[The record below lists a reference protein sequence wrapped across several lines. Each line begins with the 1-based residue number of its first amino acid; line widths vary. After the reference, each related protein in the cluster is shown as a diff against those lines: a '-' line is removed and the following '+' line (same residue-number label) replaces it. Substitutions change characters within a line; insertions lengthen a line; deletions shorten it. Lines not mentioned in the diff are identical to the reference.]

1 MSGTIALRVPSIS
14 AEPAHGLLAR
24 TATRLRL
31 TPVTFAADLGIEVSA
46 LARGD
51 GLDRFASAVGV
62 DAATL
67 SRSTASRG
75 SRPGQLTLMGETLGR
90 GDLSIS
96 PRRRCPRCLAEDR
109 SAARATGLPE
119 RYAAWHRPWW
129 DASMVLSCPTHRSL
143 LSDACDA
150 CGERVDWRSPSV
162 DVCRCGAPLWLDHG
176 DEPLRC
182 DGDAYLLARLEGG
195 SREAVPLLD
204 ALTLARAAAVM
215 GRLGECGLGFATSRP
230 AVAATDLVGLT
241 ALGFQTARTFETAF
255 PRILDGVVTGAGGDA
270 VGLMASYGWTYRS
283 WLAPPGGDHS
293 GGILRDAL
301 LRHAAG
307 RGIIATDELQ
317 ASENAVT
324 LGEASEIL
332 GMGHE
337 RTRRIAARAG
347 LVPAGSRRGVNFA
360 IDRDAAREL
369 ARRLASLVDARTA
382 AALLGIGRS
391 QFRSLVAAGLVGPD
405 EEAGRLGS
413 GALYDVERLVAWVAS
428 LAVGVPALSRTPT
441 SCLPL
446 PTACRNFSISLVD
459 VCQAISSGVLTPVGL
474 RGEKGR
480 LTSVV
485 VSCREMKI
493 LRDPDPLTVGGVARR
508 LVIHPEAASA
518 LVRAGLVGPVG
529 AVTPQGLLDFTRAN
543 ATPRDLAGEFGTSP
557 RSVVARLR
565 GAGLAP
571 TLSPPAFRQLF
582 YDRTIARGVLL
593 ADMPSAGRS

>member
-1 MSGTIALRVPSIS
+1 MSGAIALRVPSVS
-14 AEPAHGLLAR
+14 KEPAHGLLAR

-31 TPVTFAADLGIEVSA
+31 TPATLAADLGLEISA

-51 GLDRFASAVGV
+51 GLDRFATAIGI

-90 GDLSIS
+90 GDLSVS

-109 SAARATGLPE
+109 SAARAKGLAE

-129 DASMVLSCPTHRSL
+129 DTTMVLSCPIHRSL
-143 LSDACDA
+143 LADACDA
-150 CGERVDWRSPSV
+150 CGEQVDWRSPSV
-162 DVCRCGAPLWLDHG
+162 DVCRCGAPLWLDHDG
-176 DEPLRC
+176 GSLRC
-182 DGDAYLLARLEGG
+182 DGDAYLLARLEGR
-195 SREAVPLLD
+195 SRGAVPLLD

-230 AVAATDLVGLT
+230 AVAAADLVGLT
-241 ALGFQTARTFETAF
+241 ANGFHIARTIETSF
-255 PRILDGVVTGAGGDA
+255 PRILDDVVAGAGGDA
-270 VGLMASYGWTYRS
+270 VGLVASYGWAYRS

-301 LRHAAG
+301 LHHAAE

-324 LGEASEIL
+324 LGEASDML

-337 RTRRIAARAG
+337 RTRRIAVRAG
-347 LVPAGSRRGVNFA
+347 LVPTGSRRGVNFA
-360 IDRDAAREL
+360 IDRDAAQEL
-369 ARRLASLVDARTA
+369 ARRLGSLVDGRTA
-382 AALLGIGRS
+382 AMLLGIGRS
-391 QFRSLVAAGLVGPD
+391 QFRSLVAAGLVAPD

-428 LAVGVPALSRTPT
+428 LAVGVPDLSRTPA

-446 PTACRNFSISLVD
+446 PTACRNFSVSLVD
-459 VCQAISSGVLTPVGL
+459 VCHAISSGTLTPIGV

-480 LTSVV
+480 LTSIL
-485 VSCREMKI
+485 VSCREMKA
-493 LRDPDPLTVGGVARR
+493 LRDPDPLTVGGVARS
-508 LVIHPEAASA
+508 LTIHPEAASA
-518 LVRAGLVGPVG
+518 LVRAGLLGPAG
-529 AVTPQGLLDFTRAN
+529 TVTDQGLVDFTSAN

-557 RSVVARLR
+557 RTVVARLR
-565 GAGLAP
+565 RAGIAP
-571 TLSPPAFRQLF
+571 KLSPPAFRQLF
-582 YDRTIARGVLL
+582 YDRTIARAALL
-593 ADMPSAGRS
+593 ADLPSAGRS